1 MLPNVVNLI
10 GLYSS
15 ILNFDASVA
24 LAVAKVESNLNP
36 DAIGSLGEIGLYQ
49 IRPEYN
55 PSYTKENLF
64 DVHSN
69 IILGIKKLREE
80 RKLCPLK
87 TSDLDYL
94 ICYNRGR
101 SGASKVK
108 NPSQD
113 KYLNKVRKEIK
124 NNGKNK
130 IH

>member
-24 LAVAKVESNLNP
+24 LA
-36 DAIGSLGEIGLYQ
+36 
-49 IRPEYN
+49 
-55 PSYTKENLF
+55 
-64 DVHSN
+64 
-69 IILGIKKLREE
+69 
-80 RKLCPLK
+80 
-87 TSDLDYL
+87 SDLDYL